1 MVALR
6 SESGV
11 ESGLD
16 ASTMF
21 PSRRKMTRSAQPA
34 WRASW
39 VTSIPAAPLS
49 QRSRSRRRT
58 ASPGLRVERSGGFV
72 GEDQTAF
79 TDDGTSDGDALAL
92 PAGHIVGEPVGKFV
106 DADFAQ

>member
-21 PSRRKMTRSAQPA
+21 RRVGNDPVGPTRVAGFVGDQHSGGSVVAAVSKQAQD
-34 WRASW
+34 RF
-39 VTSIPAAPLS
+39 T
-49 QRSRSRRRT
+49 
-58 ASPGLRVERSGGFV
+58 GLRVERSGGFV